1 MKLQE
6 LSQEELSGMII
17 NLYNNYRLLCIE
29 FETMHENDDSEKD
42 RLTKEYISQIL
53 EDGIDQIILQNC
65 SSIIGD
71 LYE

>member
-6 LSQEELSGMII
+6 LSPETLSGLLK
-17 NLYNNYRLLCIE
+17 NLYNTHRLLCIE

-71 LYE
+71 WYE

>member
-6 LSQEELSGMII
+6 LSQEELSAMLV

-29 FETMHENDDSEKD
+29 HLTYAQNDDCELDKK
-42 RLTKEYISQIL
+42 RLTKEYINEIL

-71 LYE
+71 